1 MSDLN
6 QNINVKNSLFVSEN
20 NDFVLQFNIEIP
32 KNHIVEILTFLHP
45 MLNSSSKSIP
55 ELVQSSPKKSLED
68 TITSI
73 LLEIGVPAHIIGY
86 RYLQDAIYMC
96 VHNRDS
102 VNSITK
108 ILYPDIAKK
117 NHTTSSRVERAI
129 RHAIECAWLRGN
141 IDSLDHI
148 FGSSVSPDSGRPTN
162 SEFIAVVTDYLI
174 MKKHFSI

>member
-1 MSDLN
+1 MSDLS
-6 QNINVKNSLFVSEN
+6 QNISVKNNLFLSEN
-20 NDFVLQFNIEIP
+20 NNFVLQFNIEIP

-45 MLNSSSKSIP
+45 MLNSSS
-55 ELVQSSPKKSLED
+55 ENVTNLLQSSNKRSIED
-68 TITSI
+68 RITSV

-96 VHNRDS
+96 IHDRDS

-141 IDSLDHI
+141 IDSLDRI

-162 SEFIAVVTDYLI
+162 SEFIAVVTDHLI
-174 MKKHFSI
+174 MEGHISL